1 MRSSQAAIRRR
12 ARRWIGGIAGAALL
26 GSAVIVSPAIVSPA
40 AADEADADLARFY
53 GQTLTWGPCDD
64 AAGGAQC
71 GTVTVPM
78 DYRNPTGRTLD
89 LAVLRIPASGNARG
103 SLLVNPGGPGAGG
116 VDFAEYLSTVIDSDV
131 RAVYDIVGFDP
142 RGVGQSAP
150 VTCLTDK
157 QLLRWTRTD
166 ITPDTARE
174 RRTLFSRADR
184 ISQGCLDR
192 DAALARSVGTE
203 NTVRDM
209 DILRRVLGDDEL
221 NWFGFS
227 YGTELGALYAQRFP
241 DRVGR
246 MVLDGAVDPSLNAM
260 EVSEDQSAGFQRAIA
275 RFAADCAKRS
285 NCIATTQAGVLSAI
299 NRLLV
304 QLDRAPLPSDGSRRL
319 VQAEALT
326 ALFFSMY
333 STDLWP
339 TLRSGLSQALDGDG
353 STLQLLAQLANDQTG
368 PNTFGSNITSAFY
381 AIGCWDYPPTPGI
394 KGLRQAASEWSA
406 NARVPEMAVAMSWG
420 NAPCSTWFGHS
431 DTPPAPVTSTTSAP
445 ILIIGTTYD
454 PATPYAWSQALRAQ
468 LPTSRLLTHRGDGHT
483 VYGGSNLCIDNFAD
497 TYLLTGDLPEPGT
510 VCSS

>member
-1 MRSSQAAIRRR
+1 MRRSQAATRRR
-12 ARRWIGGIAGAALL
+12 ARRWLGGFAGAALL
-26 GSAVIVSPAIVSPA
+26 GSTVIVSPIIVSPA
-40 AADEADADLARFY
+40 AADEANADLARFY
-53 GQTLTWGPCDD
+53 GQTVTWGPCDD
-64 AAGGAQC
+64 VAGGSEC
-71 GTVTVPM
+71 GTVAVPM
-78 DYRNPTGRTLD
+78 DYRNPSGRTLD
-89 LAVLRIPASGNARG
+89 LAVLRILASGNARG

-157 QLLRWTRTD
+157 QILRWNRTD

-192 DAALARSVGTE
+192 DPALARSVGTA

-209 DILRRVLGDDEL
+209 DILRGVLGDDEL

-260 EVSEDQSAGFQRAIA
+260 EVSEDQSAGFQRALA
-275 RFAADCAKRS
+275 RFASDCAQRS

-304 QLDRAPLPSDGSRRL
+304 QLDQSPLSSDGSRRL

-326 ALFFSMY
+326 AVFFSMY

-339 TLRSGLSQALDGDG
+339 TL
-353 STLQLLAQLANDQTG
+353 
-368 PNTFGSNITSAFY
+368 
-381 AIGCWDYPPTPGI
+381 
-394 KGLRQAASEWSA
+394 
-406 NARVPEMAVAMSWG
+406 
-420 NAPCSTWFGHS
+420 
-431 DTPPAPVTSTTSAP
+431 
-445 ILIIGTTYD
+445 
-454 PATPYAWSQALRAQ
+454 
-468 LPTSRLLTHRGDGHT
+468 
-483 VYGGSNLCIDNFAD
+483 
-497 TYLLTGDLPEPGT
+497 
-510 VCSS
+510 

>member
-1 MRSSQAAIRRR
+1 MRRSQAATRRR
-12 ARRWIGGIAGAALL
+12 ARRWLGGFAGAALL
-26 GSAVIVSPAIVSPA
+26 GSTVIVSPIIVSPA

-53 GQTLTWGPCDD
+53 GQTVTWGPCDD
-64 AAGGAQC
+64 VAGGSEC
-71 GTVTVPM
+71 GTVAVPM
-78 DYRNPTGRTLD
+78 DYRNPSGRTLD
-89 LAVLRIPASGNARG
+89 LAVLRILASGNARG

-157 QLLRWTRTD
+157 QILRWNRTD

-192 DAALARSVGTE
+192 DPALARSVGTA

-260 EVSEDQSAGFQRAIA
+260 EVSEDQSAGFPTSPSPLRLGLRATLELHSDNA
-275 RFAADCAKRS
+275 GRS
-285 NCIATTQAGVLSAI
+285 ALGHQPTTRATRPVTTV
-299 NRLLV
+299 
-304 QLDRAPLPSDGSRRL
+304 
-319 VQAEALT
+319 
-326 ALFFSMY
+326 
-333 STDLWP
+333 
-339 TLRSGLSQALDGDG
+339 
-353 STLQLLAQLANDQTG
+353 
-368 PNTFGSNITSAFY
+368 
-381 AIGCWDYPPTPGI
+381 IGWQPTPRPSRGPHRCV
-394 KGLRQAASEWSA
+394 LLDVFDRSVADAAFGTEPSA
-406 NARVPEMAVAMSWG
+406 RRRRFDSAVAR
-420 NAPCSTWFGHS
+420 T
-431 DTPPAPVTSTTSAP
+431 
-445 ILIIGTTYD
+445 IG
-454 PATPYAWSQALRAQ
+454 
-468 LPTSRLLTHRGDGHT
+468 
-483 VYGGSNLCIDNFAD
+483 
-497 TYLLTGDLPEPGT
+497 E
-510 VCSS
+510 

>member
-1 MRSSQAAIRRR
+1 MRRR
-12 ARRWIGGIAGAALL
+12 ARRWVGGFAGVALL
-26 GSAVIVSPAIVSPA
+26 GSTLIVSPAIVSPA
-40 AADEADADLARFY
+40 AADETDADLTRFY
-53 GQTLTWGPCDD
+53 GQTLTWGSCDD
-64 AAGGAQC
+64 AARYSRCA
-71 GTVTVPM
+71 TVTVPM
-78 DYRNPTGRTLD
+78 DYRNPAGRTLD

-157 QLLRWTRTD
+157 QILRWNRTD

-203 NTVRDM
+203 NSVRDM

-304 QLDRAPLPSDGSRRL
+304 QLDR
-319 VQAEALT
+319 
-326 ALFFSMY
+326 
-333 STDLWP
+333 
-339 TLRSGLSQALDGDG
+339 
-353 STLQLLAQLANDQTG
+353 
-368 PNTFGSNITSAFY
+368 
-381 AIGCWDYPPTPGI
+381 
-394 KGLRQAASEWSA
+394 
-406 NARVPEMAVAMSWG
+406 
-420 NAPCSTWFGHS
+420 
-431 DTPPAPVTSTTSAP
+431 
-445 ILIIGTTYD
+445 
-454 PATPYAWSQALRAQ
+454 
-468 LPTSRLLTHRGDGHT
+468 HRGG
-483 VYGGSNLCIDNFAD
+483 
-497 TYLLTGDLPEPGT
+497 
-510 VCSS
+510 